1 GIPRL
6 VLFGF
11 PFASCVI
18 EPQPPE
24 VTLTRSKASYTLVPS
39 SFIPV
44 DVKFNIDN

>member
-1 GIPRL
+1 RL

-24 VTLTRSKASYTLVPS
+24 VILTGIIEVLEPRTYVIPS
-39 SFIPV
+39 ALSHEHFPPV
-44 DVKFNIDN
+44 H